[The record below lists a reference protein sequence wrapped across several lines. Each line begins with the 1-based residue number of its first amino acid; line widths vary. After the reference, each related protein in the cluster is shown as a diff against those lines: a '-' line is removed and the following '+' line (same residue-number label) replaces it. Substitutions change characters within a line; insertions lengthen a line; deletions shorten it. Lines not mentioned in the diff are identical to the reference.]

1 MIKIAIPKEH
11 PYSSHISRFAMF
23 PSFHSPDDPH
33 TGVRAASQSFLNLSI
48 PNSAP
53 DITLLS
59 KTKGAPY
66 RLESLET
73 PLKTRKKAVMWTGE
87 HGFFDGESQVFY
99 PTPPKMVL
107 PNLKLRDWDLT
118 LSERTSNILKN
129 MEKTLWVTS
138 YQMHYTGKKSHPVFV
153 PSKARQG
160 CRKRLGSN
168 VRRSSCSP
176 TAAELQNTSPTLNQS
191 TASPAV
197 NQPQEIT
204 AMRNEA
210 PDLNQIGHTQ
220 SECIGR
226 NIPSCSPLLEDKDQ
240 TSRES
245 HPKLL
250 PGAEDRERLHGN
262 SNPCIMPRTPV
273 LPGSSSIGTVGKSGA
288 ALTLLDLQHSFSKS
302 EAHRKFNSS
311 ITHAAVNLRDNV
323 VCGKKH
329 NFYGIN
335 CYYIHG

>member
-1 MIKIAIPKEH
+1 VVIHNNSDGGKMIKIAIPKEH

-138 YQMHYTGKKSHPVFV
+138 YQMHYTGSGPANPFMTDDFKEKMTNFAGINSHTSNLVKAIDVLNDKKLFKV
-153 PSKARQG
+153 
-160 CRKRLGSN
+160 
-168 VRRSSCSP
+168 
-176 TAAELQNTSPTLNQS
+176 
-191 TASPAV
+191 
-197 NQPQEIT
+197 
-204 AMRNEA
+204 
-210 PDLNQIGHTQ
+210 
-220 SECIGR
+220 GR

-240 TSRES
+240 TGRES

-262 SNPCIMPRTPV
+262 SNPCIMPRSPV